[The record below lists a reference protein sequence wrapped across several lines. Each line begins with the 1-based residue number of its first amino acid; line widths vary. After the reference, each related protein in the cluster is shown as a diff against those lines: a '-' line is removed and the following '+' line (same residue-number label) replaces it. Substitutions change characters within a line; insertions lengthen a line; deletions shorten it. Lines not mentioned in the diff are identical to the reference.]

1 MNEIKKVMT
10 TLVATIHPAGQYLS
24 KENWWSCNHS

>member
-24 KENWWSCNHS
+24 KEN